1 MLLIG
6 LTGGIASGKTTV
18 SNMFVKLGAH
28 LIDADIIARDVVK
41 PDKPAWKEIVAAFG
55 ESVLDDKKEI
65 IREKLA
71 TIIFNDPEKRKQLE
85 AITHPRI
92 IEEENRLVNELRKKN
107 KSGIIV
113 LDVALLIEAG
123 YHKRVDKLVVVYLDR
138 KTQIKRLRKRGRLS
152 FADAEKRLDSQMPLD
167 EKVKLAN
174 YVIDNNKSIN
184 EVKKQVSEI
193 YKKLIVERDE
203 RGKKFQTG

>member
-6 LTGGIASGKTTV
+6 LTGGIASGKTSV
-18 SNMFVKLGAH
+18 SNMFVKLGVH

-41 PDKPAWKEIVAAFG
+41 PNQHAWKEIVAAFG

-71 TIIFNDPEKRKQLE
+71 NIIFNDPEKRKQLE

-113 LDVALLIEAG
+113 LDAALLIEAG
-123 YHKRVDKLVVVYLDR
+123 HHKRVDKLVVVYLDR
-138 KTQIKRLRKRGRLS
+138 KTQIKRLMKRDNIS
-152 FADAEKRLDSQMPLD
+152 ITEAEKRLNSQMPLE
-167 EKVKLAN
+167 EKVKLAD
-174 YVIDNNKSIN
+174 YAIDNNKSID
-184 EVKKQVSEI
+184 EVETRVSEI
-193 YKKLIVERDE
+193 YRELVELKME
-203 RGKKFQTG
+203 